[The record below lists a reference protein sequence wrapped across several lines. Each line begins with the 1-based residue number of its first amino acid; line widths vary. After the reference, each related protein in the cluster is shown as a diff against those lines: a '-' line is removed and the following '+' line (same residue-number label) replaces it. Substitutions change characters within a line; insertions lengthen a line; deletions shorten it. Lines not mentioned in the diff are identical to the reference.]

1 MTLVI
6 AVLIVVVVVV
16 FVAGVRTKDV
26 PLPEPPSP
34 TAHLEERKTRIY
46 DNLRDLQF
54 EFRVGKLSED
64 DYQRTKLGLQKELAA
79 TLAEIDQILG
89 KQPAPAVAAAKPAAV
104 VAATPKTE
112 GLVCPHC
119 KAKFEKPL
127 KFCGEC
133 GKSMQLEAGA

>member
-26 PLPEPPSP
+26 PPPEPPSL
-34 TAHLEERKTRIY
+34 TAHLEERKARIY

-89 KQPAPAVAAAKPAAV
+89 KQPVPAAVAKPATVAAA
-104 VAATPKTE
+104 PKVE

-119 KAKFEKPL
+119 NAKFDKPL

-133 GKSMQLEAGA
+133 GKSMQLGAGA